1 MSLRILSKGDETKPI
16 INYDTFTYLYE
27 LMTAGS
33 YDKVL
38 FTSPE
43 YITSNTKNN
52 DKLQIIIR
60 ELIPILNVGSDII
73 VEVTPD
79 KAHGNRP
86 HPYYR
91 LGHKVK
97 MHIIVKSVN

>member
-1 MSLRILSKGDETKPI
+1 MNLRILHKGDESKPVL
-16 INYDTFTYLYE
+16 NFDTFTYIYE
-27 LMTAGS
+27 LMTAGPF
-33 YDKVL
+33 DKIL
-38 FTSPE
+38 FTSPDL
-43 YITSNTKNN
+43 ITSNTKNN
-52 DKLQIIIR
+52 DKLQIVIR
-60 ELIPILNVGSDII
+60 DLIPILNVGSDII

-97 MHIIVKSVN
+97 IHIIVKSAN